1 MGTMSNQ
8 PPVTG
13 PDGAQRPYIGGQA
26 LIEGVMM
33 RSPHSFSAVVRRKNG
48 SLVVRQREMPDTRRG
63 VKAWPGVRG
72 VITLVE
78 ALKLGS
84 GALRFAADIF
94 EQDLE
99 EEEQAT
105 ATPKSGPGTLAA
117 LSLPIIA
124 LLTAEPGEPLGAP
137 EEPRTDGKKKLF
149 TALAVVFALVLFVA
163 LPQAFAAGTSRLF
176 HLGLDVRSPGFQLIT
191 GAGKLVIIIGYML
204 AIRRMPEIYRV
215 FQYHGAE
222 HKSIYTYEAGEAL
235 VVDNARSKTTLH
247 PRCGTT
253 FLVMVAL
260 VSIIVFTAIGP
271 LLPDLG
277 LGKLVDNVAFFAMKL
292 PFLPVI
298 AALTFEIQRLFAR
311 YCTRGPLRALLWPG
325 FLVQKITTI
334 EPDDEQL
341 EVALGAL
348 AVALGRE
355 QGSVAEKE
363 PADRTFDSYALLA
376 DAAVPRA

>member
-1 MGTMSNQ
+1 MSNQ
-8 PPVTG
+8 PSVTG
-13 PDGAQRPYIGGQA
+13 PDGVARPYIGGQA

-48 SLVVRQREMPDTRRG
+48 TLVVRQREMPDTRRG
-63 VKAWPGVRG
+63 VKAWPGIRG

-99 EEEQAT
+99 EEEQA
-105 ATPKSGPGTLAA
+105 AAAAKRGPSTLAA
-117 LSLPIIA
+117 LSLPILA
-124 LLTAEPGEPLGAP
+124 LLTAEPGTPLAAP
-137 EEPRTDGKKKLF
+137 EEPKGDAKKKLF
-149 TALAVVFALVLFVA
+149 TALAVAFALVLFVA

-176 HLGLDVRSPGFQLIT
+176 GLGLDVRSPGFQLIT

-271 LLPDLG
+271 LLPQLG
-277 LGKLVDNVAFFAMKL
+277 LGKLVDNIAFFAMKL

-298 AALTFEIQRLFAR
+298 AALTFEIQRVFAR

-355 QGSVAEKE
+355 QGAATTED
-363 PADRTFDSYALLA
+363 PADLTFESYALLA
-376 DAAVPRA
+376 EAAVSGA

>member
-1 MGTMSNQ
+1 
-8 PPVTG
+8 
-13 PDGAQRPYIGGQA
+13 
-26 LIEGVMM
+26 M
-33 RSPHSFSAVVRRKNG
+33 RSPHSFSAVVRRRSG
-48 SLVVRQREMPDTRRG
+48 ALVVRQREMPDSRRG

-94 EQDLE
+94 EQDMAE
-99 EEEQAT
+99 EEEQAQ
-105 ATPKSGPGTLAA
+105 ASAPRGPSTLAA
-117 LSLPIIA
+117 LSLPILA
-124 LLTAEPGEPLGAP
+124 LLTAEPGEPLASP
-137 EEPRTDGKKKLF
+137 EEPKGDAKKKLF
-149 TALAVVFALVLFVA
+149 TILTVVFALALFVA

-191 GAGKLVIIIGYML
+191 GAGKLVIIVGYML

-222 HKSIYTYEAGEAL
+222 HKSIFTYEAGEAL
-235 VVDNARSKTTLH
+235 VVENARSKTTLH

-260 VSIIVFTAIGP
+260 VSIVVFTAIGP
-271 LLPDLG
+271 LLPELG
-277 LGKLVDNVAFFAMKL
+277 MGKLVDNVAFFLMKL
-292 PFLPVI
+292 PFLPVL
-298 AALTFEIQRLFAR
+298 AALTFEIQRVFAR

-325 FLVQKITTI
+325 FVVQKITTI

-355 QGSVAEKE
+355 QGVATELE
-363 PADRTFDSYALLA
+363 PADRTFESYAVLA
-376 DAAVPRA
+376 AEAAPGA